1 MYVWRLPV
9 GQDKLYL
16 TWVRMANP
24 FWNRCPYI
32 LVMIFCALFCWRR
45 SHLVKIFSRDA
56 LNTGKS
62 LSFVVSFFTQR
73 TPQTK
78 TNITETTDG
87 FTDGTKSKSR
97 WDFEEFKGF
106 IFFNSIWT
114 VVFYSHPKKEFW
126 GEVARIKWSF
136 EIGPKRHECYILYCY
151 SWRVAAIAVDLPHSY
166 LLALHQNVL
175 KASAVKSIF

>member
-1 MYVWRLPV
+1 ML
-9 GQDKLYL
+9 L
-16 TWVRMANP
+16 TQEKQ
-24 FWNRCPYI
+24 
-32 LVMIFCALFCWRR
+32 WRR
-45 SHLVKIFSRDA
+45 DSNA
-56 LNTGKS
+56 LS

-78 TNITETTDG
+78 TNIMETTDG

-114 VVFYSHPKKEFW
+114 VVFYSHPKTDFW

-136 EIGPKRHECYILYCY
+136 EIGPKRHECFILYCY

-175 KASAVKSIF
+175 KASCSEIDLLESIRHVFFQGQVCIWNKCARYDFSRKFLFAL